1 MQMKLLTK
9 IRRRWSWVDLST
21 SRMKSIGVRWLIQL
35 YEHLCDHPHHSAN
48 GFLAAGILQSL
59 DAGKLVSRNTT
70 ADKQNA
76 DEEISSEDDYTSS
89 EDDTESDNFLSTPFL
104 LN

>member
-1 MQMKLLTK
+1 MSIFVTILTMV
-9 IRRRWSWVDLST
+9 I
-21 SRMKSIGVRWLIQL
+21 M
-35 YEHLCDHPHHSAN
+35 H
-48 GFLAAGILQSL
+48 GFLAAGTLQSL
-59 DAGKLVSRNTT
+59 DAGKPVNCNTT

>member
-1 MQMKLLTK
+1 MSIFVTILT
-9 IRRRWSWVDLST
+9 IVL
-21 SRMKSIGVRWLIQL
+21 M
-35 YEHLCDHPHHSAN
+35 H

-59 DAGKLVSRNTT
+59 DAGKPVSRNTT

-76 DEEISSEDDYTSS
+76 VEEISSEDDSS
-89 EDDTESDNFLSTPFL
+89 EDDTESDNFLSTPIL

>member
-1 MQMKLLTK
+1 M
-9 IRRRWSWVDLST
+9 VDLST
-21 SRMKSIGVRWLIQL
+21 SCMKSIGVCWLIQL

-59 DAGKLVSRNTT
+59 DAGKPVSRNTT

-76 DEEISSEDDYTSS
+76 DEEISSEDDSS
-89 EDDTESDNFLSTPFL
+89 EDDYTNSEDDMESDNFLSTPIL